1 MPDEGAANLILALA
15 VEPPEMSLEETLGI
29 EDDQIIEAM
38 VQTLGR
44 LQLAQPVEIS
54 VLVTSDETVRQLN
67 SEYRGQDKPTDV
79 LSFPAQDEPLVDAP
93 PEQLWQHPPT
103 SGQGSIFD
111 DDVDE
116 EGIVGS
122 NGSTPDDLGALTAD
136 EDDDLDAELADDSE
150 DIEGIEILDIG
161 DDEELEDLEEMVE
174 SAVDLG
180 DIAISYEAVTRQA
193 REAGHSA
200 AWEFAY
206 LLVHGVLHLAGY
218 DDQTE
223 QGYAAMV
230 ALQEEILADT
240 SIAK

>member
-1 MPDEGAANLILALA
+1 MSDESAANLILALA
-15 VEPPEMSLEETLGI
+15 VEPPEFSLQETMGI

-38 VQTLGR
+38 VQTLAR
-44 LQLAQPVEIS
+44 IQLGQPVEIS
-54 VLVTSDETVRQLN
+54 VLVTDDDTVRQLN
-67 SEYRGQDKPTDV
+67 REYRGQDNATDV
-79 LSFPAQDEPLVDAP
+79 LSFPAQDAPLIDAP
-93 PEQLWQHPPT
+93 AGQLWQHPPA
-103 SGQGSIFD
+103 SGHAVHFAEEFD
-111 DDVDE
+111 DENAAGPNGATPADGELDVLE
-116 EGIVGS
+116 V
-122 NGSTPDDLGALTAD
+122 D
-136 EDDDLDAELADDSE
+136 EDDESDAEFDE
-150 DIEGIEILDIG
+150 DLESLEGLDTFG

-180 DIAISYEAVTRQA
+180 DIAISHETVLRQA

-230 ALQEEILADT
+230 ALQDEILADT

>member
-1 MPDEGAANLILALA
+1 MPDESAANLILALA
-15 VEPPEMSLEETLGI
+15 VEPPELSLVDAVGI

-38 VQTLGR
+38 VQTLAR
-44 LQLAQPVEIS
+44 IQLAEPVEIS
-54 VLVTSDETVRQLN
+54 VLVTTDETVRELN
-67 SEYRGQDKPTDV
+67 REYRGQDKPTDV

-93 PEQLWQHPPT
+93 AEQLWQHPPAP
-103 SGQGSIFD
+103 GHAVHFADELD
-111 DDVDE
+111 DE
-116 EGIVGS
+116 SPTGS
-122 NGSTPDDLGALTAD
+122 NGATPGDGALDLQDAEED
-136 EDDDLDAELADDSE
+136 ELDAEFADDLE
-150 DIEGIEILDIG
+150 DLDDLEEDG
-161 DDEELEDLEEMVE
+161 DDEELEDIEEMVE

-180 DIAISYEAVTRQA
+180 DIAISYQAVARQA

-200 AWEFAY
+200 VWEFAY

-218 DDQTE
+218 DDQSE